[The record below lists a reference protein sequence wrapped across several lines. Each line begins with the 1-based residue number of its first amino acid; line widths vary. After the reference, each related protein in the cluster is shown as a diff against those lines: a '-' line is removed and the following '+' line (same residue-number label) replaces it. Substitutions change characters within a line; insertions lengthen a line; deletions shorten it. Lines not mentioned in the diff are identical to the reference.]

1 LRAPITAGPQ
11 GCVAGAVFNKERD
24 LKNETDDYPIGNGH
38 TGHRDLDDDTDVP
51 RHDAG
56 YYERDAGSNAKGA
69 RVRGNAMKQFIVLI
83 AMLALGLAIYGMIA
97 GPDED
102 SVLST
107 MKGVW
112 ADEIELRTREP

>member
-1 LRAPITAGPQ
+1 
-11 GCVAGAVFNKERD
+11 
-24 LKNETDDYPIGNGH
+24 
-38 TGHRDLDDDTDVP
+38 
-51 RHDAG
+51 
-56 YYERDAGSNAKGA
+56 
-69 RVRGNAMKQFIVLI
+69 MKQFIVLI